1 MLLAF
6 SLSDKKELGV
16 IGMNDPLSDFQ
27 ISFQHIDSLNPR
39 VNKGI
44 LLILVISGELKIE
57 TSSRFYHLKEK
68 DLLVINR
75 NQLYQV
81 VGSENN
87 RVMIVTISDAFMD
100 YHYTAYRNSR
110 FECYSREIDLG
121 REDMIVS
128 IRKLLANLM
137 ISYYRQAESYRIEV
151 KSYICQILL
160 FLIRGFKV
168 EGSALE
174 KMDTDDLRLSQIIDY
189 MEKNYDQMITLEE
202 VAKKFFLST
211 GYLSRYFKQKMGM
224 GFSRFLMNLRLN
236 HSIKD
241 LLYTT
246 DSISQI
252 AMNNGFPNTKSFS
265 TLFKEVYGT
274 TPHVYRENHYV
285 QKEDS
290 VQNYSKEDVL
300 NFIQSPQIVARLSS
314 MILEDQKSYSHN
326 ETRYE
331 RLPLNL
337 SQPVTMKIKGPD
349 HILEIG
355 EIIELLKEDVR
366 SQILDVKR
374 DLQLRFI
381 GVRHLLSNTAIPP
394 EVETD
399 EEIPTTSPYFAIDR
413 ALEFVKTHELSL
425 FVRVDYMDIS
435 RNEEPYF
442 TKLTQFIRHCLQLYG
457 ESFVKQWHVMY
468 YEPYY
473 TGVDA
478 KELQRVY
485 LKLHKVLKTMI
496 PSIQVGVYMPFSF
509 HNEKTSDHHEWQLEN
524 ETTIDFIGYN
534 ANQNEVIDFK
544 EIADNKFDLARDYIK
559 EKTGMLKR
567 YLKRNHFEKPLHLVS
582 WNTLSGNTRYTNGTF
597 FRGALVLKNVL
608 DIANDVKTVALW
620 INTIVHEEIEKDKR
634 FRMDGVELFHYLN
647 GKRPAY
653 FALMFL
659 KRLHGE
665 VVAHGKDYVMTQ
677 NERGYQLILMNSTII
692 NPYLS
697 VEETFLQKLNKEI
710 HVTISGIPKGE
721 YQIRKHVFDKNHG
734 ALYTKWWNLN
744 SKHGMDVEIIEYII
758 NSSRPSLE
766 IFDESIEEDWSFFTY
781 LTSNAIHFFDIRKTY

>member
-1 MLLAF
+1 
-6 SLSDKKELGV
+6 
-16 IGMNDPLSDFQ
+16 MNDPLSDFQ
-27 ISFQHIDSLNPR
+27 ISFQHIDLLVPR
-39 VNKGI
+39 INKGI
-44 LLILVISGELKIE
+44 QFILVISGELKIE
-57 TSSRFYHLKEK
+57 TSSRFYHLEEK

-81 VGSENN
+81 VGRKNN
-87 RVMIVTISDAFMD
+87 RVMVVTISDAFMD

-121 REDMIVS
+121 RDDMIVS
-128 IRKLLANLM
+128 IRKLLANVM

-224 GFSRFLMNLRLN
+224 GFSRFLMNIRLN

-290 VQNYSKEDVL
+290 VQNYNKEDVL
-300 NFIQSPQIVARLSS
+300 NFIQSPEIVARLSS
-314 MILEDQKSYSHN
+314 MILDDQKSYSHN

-366 SQILDVKR
+366 SQVLDVKR

-413 ALEFVKTHELSL
+413 ALGFMKTYELSL

-457 ESFVKQWHVMY
+457 ESFVKQWHVMF

-473 TGVDA
+473 TGVDV

-485 LKLHKVLKTMI
+485 LKLHKALKTMI

-524 ETTIDFIGYN
+524 ETSIDFIGYN

-544 EIADNKFDLARDYIK
+544 EIADNKFYLARDYIK
-559 EKTGMLKR
+559 EKTDKLKR
-567 YLKRNHFEKPLHLVS
+567 YLKSNHFEKPLHLVS

-744 SKHGMDVEIIEYII
+744 SKHGMDAEIIEYII